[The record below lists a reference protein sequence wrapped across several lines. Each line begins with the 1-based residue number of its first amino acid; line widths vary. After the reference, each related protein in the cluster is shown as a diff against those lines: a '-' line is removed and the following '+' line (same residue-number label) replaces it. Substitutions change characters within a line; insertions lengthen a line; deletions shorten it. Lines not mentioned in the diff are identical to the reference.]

1 MEGSSEETTLCKNC
15 KKEVLAS
22 NFSLHESHCWRFLS
36 VCPLCDEPVPKD
48 QLQEHRDTE
57 HCKVRCTQCNKEMEK
72 CKLEIHQSE
81 QCAERLV
88 SCEFC
93 DLELPLSKLQEHGDA
108 CGSRTQRCPD
118 CDRYVMHREQERHSR
133 ECRGKREGAEE
144 QREEEEE
151 EEKTYTFYNRSSAFK
166 FPCWYCM
173 KSFPEEELNKH
184 QLDCSRPSRH
194 NAGFRPT
201 PSPPLLGD
209 PRPHFG
215 VPRSSRSPTFPLW
228 GLESPDRED
237 RETEDE
243 IMTCSNCHLALP
255 SDTLRWHQSKCLLY
269 DGLRNPVEK

>member
-108 CGSRTQRCPD
+108 CGSRTQRCPN

-133 ECRGKREGAEE
+133 
-144 QREEEEE
+144 
-151 EEKTYTFYNRSSAFK
+151 SAFK

-255 SDTLRWHQSKCLLY
+255 SDTLRWHQVTPPLFISYKLCSSGTTTAQKTNQSVL
-269 DGLRNPVEK
+269 